1 MRDLKLTLIALS
13 LVAFTFQSCTSEKKE
28 ASDES
33 KEMNH
38 DMNHEEMNHEGMD
51 HDHMDEDMMEDT
63 TVVSKMGASVVS
75 KEQLESM
82 LAGYFSVKNALV
94 NTNAKDAKSA
104 AEKLVASLGE
114 GMTELKALVKGMAAK
129 EDVEMIRKDFDQ
141 LSASMY
147 EVVKANSDKKDST
160 VYKQYCPMAIN
171 NQGAFWLSSEA
182 EIKNPYFGD
191 KMLKCGKVQEEL

>member
-1 MRDLKLTLIALS
+1 MKNLRLALIALA
-13 LVAFTFQSCTSEKKE
+13 LAAFTFQSCTSEKKE
-28 ASDES
+28 ATDES
-33 KEMNH
+33 NEMKEE
-38 DMNHEEMNHEGMD
+38 MNHEEMDHDGMD
-51 HDHMDEDMMEDT
+51 HEHMDEDMMHDSTNMSKIEAA
-63 TVVSKMGASVVS
+63 TVSQ
-75 KEQLESM
+75 EQLESM

-114 GMTELKALVKGMAAK
+114 GMTELKTLVKGMAAK
-129 EDVEMIRKDFDQ
+129 EDVELIRKDFDQ

-147 EVVKANSDKKDST
+147 TVLKANSDKKEAT
-160 VYKQYCPMAIN
+160 VYKQYCPMAFN